1 MGYQEFKTSQ
11 IRADDVGSLPASG
24 SFPGQTAWVDSS
36 DELYCWDGAAWDLIG
51 PGGAG
56 GAPDNADYLV
66 KTANGSL
73 SAERV
78 VTDTATIT
86 WDWGTAGQAK
96 ANFTGS
102 ASGSAF
108 SELLLMGG

>member
-1 MGYQEFKTSQ
+1 MAYEFFTTSQ
-11 IRADDVGSLPASG
+11 IRCDTVADLPASG
-24 SFPGQTAWVDSS
+24 SFPGQFAYTEDTDSV
-36 DELYCWDGAAWDLIG
+36 YAWDGTSWDLVG
-51 PGGAG
+51 PASPTGF
-56 GAPDNADYLV
+56 APDSADYLV

-96 ANFTGS
+96 ANFVGEV
-102 ASGSAF
+102 GLNPF
-108 SELLLMGG
+108 LLMGG